1 MNTILLQMTVLQKLS
16 SFMAAATAVN
26 FEHNHRENN
35 GNPWTH
41 STECGKQQ
49 NERVEEMH
57 VR

>member
-1 MNTILLQMTVLQKLS
+1 MTVLQKLS